1 MIRRLIAAVVFL
13 FGVADCFGKPDL
25 WIASHCVLAMTG
37 DAAMTGE
44 GCRHCEEQRD
54 EAIQD
59 NAIHVN
65 NLALGTPSSADTVLN
80 REGYALG
87 YSEAH
92 EQPLWV
98 TYELTREEVK
108 TKKVHRSSVDFQPD
122 PEIPTESA
130 QLSDYR
136 RSGYDRGHMAPAA
149 DMRWSAQAMKECF
162 YLSNICP
169 QERAFNAGIWAD
181 LEQKMRHWANCYG
194 AIWIV
199 TGPVFEVGGL
209 DCFASQSDARN
220 DGGGGYRNDGGGG
233 YCNDDAPPR
242 HCEEQRD
249 EAIQN
254 NALQTIGANKVTV
267 PTAFYKVVYVPSTK
281 KGIGFLLPHRG
292 GLLREVDCF
301 ALRARND
308 GGGGCRNDD
317 TGRYRN
323 DDAPPRHC
331 EEQRDEAIQNKAIHQ
346 NKLKQY
352 AVSIDAVEAATGLD
366 FFSALPDGEENLIE
380 STYSLTDWKW

>member
-1 MIRRLIAAVVFL
+1 MLIFALIWGA
-13 FGVADCFGKPDL
+13 
-25 WIASHCVLAMTG
+25 
-37 DAAMTGE
+37 
-44 GCRHCEEQRD
+44 
-54 EAIQD
+54 
-59 NAIHVN
+59 
-65 NLALGTPSSADTVLN
+65 NLALGIPGEADTVIN

-108 TKKVHRSSVDFQPD
+108 NKKVHRSSVDFQPD

-149 DMRWSAQAMKECF
+149 DMRWSAQAMRECF
-162 YLSNICP
+162 YLANICP

-181 LEQKMRHWANCYG
+181 LEALMRQWAVAYG

-199 TGPVFEVGGL
+199 TGPIFEVGGL
-209 DCFASQSDARN
+209 DCHASQSDARN
-220 DGGGGYRNDGGGG
+220 EGGGGYRNDGGWVSSLRGE
-233 YCNDDAPPR
+233 A
-242 HCEEQRD
+242 

-254 NALQTIGANKVTV
+254 EAIQTIGANKVTV

-292 GLLREVDCF
+292 GLLRS
-301 ALRARND
+301 
-308 GGGGCRNDD
+308 DD
-317 TGRYRN
+317 LT
-323 DDAPPRHC
+323 H
-331 EEQRDEAIQNKAIHQ
+331 
-346 NKLKQY
+346 Y
-352 AVSIDAVEAATGLD
+352 AVSIDAVEVATGLD

-380 STYSLTDWKW
+380 SSYSLTDWMWE